1 MKNVEL
7 NRKSYLV
14 GLLLA
19 LVIFVTTNSLT
30 AQSSITIEQK
40 HRAKKIFLERISTYD
55 INDFRK
61 FHSRVPKANPIEIG
75 LHSFKKTL
83 LFSAKEAET
92 TLSEPLPSNIRTPAE
107 TEEVQ
112 AIFLAWPMYAYDGN
126 GNEVDPIS
134 NNVGFKMLSN
144 EEYAR
149 IIQFLQN
156 NPSKE
161 DSVLASLHV
170 EIASYTPDV
179 FPNSPYSALWIQLAN
194 AIQQEVPVWIRI
206 HSAQDSV
213 DIKNYCL
220 SQNKPLTN
228 YRFFLIPQG
237 GNAFWARDYTPLG
250 FYYGDQDS
258 LAFMDFSYYPGRAN
272 DDSLGV
278 YLLPQLGYKVFQTS
292 LMNEG
297 GNFFTD
303 GTSRVFTSSAI
314 VESNA
319 QNEGQVINLK
329 PNTNPVYRFRSP
341 ISSSQI
347 RDTIRRLFGVD
358 SVTILQRL
366 QHDGGTG
373 HIDLYLRQLDEER
386 FMTSDFPDAYNNQ
399 QFPDYNRVRN
409 NVRAV
414 SSMNGPYNRSFELP
428 TMPLP
433 TNDDGSYS
441 TRGTDYTQ
449 DARNYINGIQV
460 NKTLIFP
467 TYSNATSGN
476 KTLDAEAVEY
486 YKRAM
491 PGYKVV
497 PIDSR
502 LLSPGGG
509 ALHCVTMQIPAEN
522 PLRIEFAPVR
532 GTFPVTMQSYD
543 ITSRITNRSGIKV
556 ANFVWRKKGEAQWQ
570 EISLSNE
577 GSSNFSGQL
586 ALQQFAEND
595 EIEYY
600 IHAESNNGKSM
611 NKPMS
616 APNGFYTV
624 KIGNITSVK
633 NPESFDR
640 VATFAV
646 YPNPISSNATVE
658 MTVNQPM
665 TTTVDVIDNLGTVVA
680 TIYKGSIDKGTHFLP
695 ITLNNLSTGMYY
707 VRIVSNAKQSI
718 IPISIL
724 R

>member
-1 MKNVEL
+1 MKNVAFTQKMMVVSAIFSL
-7 NRKSYLV
+7 FWFTSN
-14 GLLLA
+14 LLQ
-19 LVIFVTTNSLT
+19 
-30 AQSSITIEQK
+30 AQSTVSIEQQQL
-40 HRAKKIFLERISTYD
+40 AKKVFLEKVAMFSP
-55 INDFRK
+55 NDFTK
-61 FHSRVPKANPIEIG
+61 YHSRVPKANPIELG
-75 LHSFKKTL
+75 LNSFKKTL

-149 IIQFLQN
+149 IIQFLRN

-161 DSVLASLHV
+161 DSILASLHV

-179 FPNSPYSALWIQLAN
+179 FPNSPYSSLWAQLAD

-206 HSAQDSV
+206 HSAQDSI
-213 DIKNYCL
+213 DIKNFCL

-228 YRFFLIPQG
+228 YRFFVIPQG
-237 GNAFWARDYTPLG
+237 GNAFWARDFTPLG

-258 LAFMDFSYYPGRAN
+258 LAFIDFTYYPGRAN

-303 GTSRVFTSSAI
+303 GNNRILTSSAI
-314 VESNA
+314 IESNA
-319 QNEGQVINLK
+319 ENTGQVFNLR

-341 ISSSQI
+341 LNAAQI
-347 RDTIRRLFGVD
+347 RDTMRRLFGVD
-358 SVTILQRL
+358 SVNILQRL

-373 HIDLYLRQLDEER
+373 HLDLYLRQLDEER
-386 FMTSDFPDAYNNQ
+386 FMTTDFPEVYNNQ
-399 QFPDYNRVRN
+399 QFPDFNRVRN
-409 NVRAV
+409 NIRVLGA
-414 SSMNGPYNRSFELP
+414 MNGPYNRTYEFP
-428 TMPLP
+428 TIPLP

-467 TYSNATSGN
+467 IYSNTSSGN
-476 KTLDAEAVEY
+476 STLDEEAVTY
-486 YKRAM
+486 YQKAM
-491 PGYKVV
+491 PGYKIV

-502 LLSPGGG
+502 ILSPGGG

-522 PLRIEFAPVR
+522 PIRIEFAPAR
-532 GTFPVTMQSYD
+532 GTFPITMQQYD
-543 ITSRITNRSGIKV
+543 ISSRITNRSGIKV
-556 ANFVWRKKGEAQWQ
+556 AKFVWRKKGDTQWQ
-570 EISLSNE
+570 EIQLTE
-577 GSSNFSGQL
+577 SSNSNFLGQL
-586 ALQQFAEND
+586 GLQQFAEND

-600 IHAESNNGKSM
+600 IHAESNNGKSL

-616 APNGFYTV
+616 APVGYYTV
-624 KIGNITSVK
+624 KIGNLTSVR
-633 NPESFDR
+633 NTESFDNL
-640 VATFAV
+640 ATFAV
-646 YPNPISSNATVE
+646 YPNPISSQATIEV
-658 MTVNQPM
+658 TSNQSM
-665 TTTVDVIDNLGTVVA
+665 KTTIDVIDNLGTVVA
-680 TIYKGSIDKGTHFLP
+680 TVFTGTLEKGTQFLQ
-695 ITLNNLSTGMYY
+695 INGNNLATGMYY
-707 VRIVSNAKQSI
+707 VRIVSQERKSI

>member
-7 NRKSYLV
+7 NRKNYLV
-14 GLLLA
+14 FMLFVFLLT
-19 LVIFVTTNSLT
+19 ITTNSLT
-30 AQSSITIEQK
+30 AQSTISVEQK
-40 HRAKKIFLERISTYD
+40 QRAKSKFLDRISKYEQ
-55 INDFRK
+55 NDFRK
-61 FHSRVPKANPIEIG
+61 FHSRLPKANPIELG

-83 LFSAKEAET
+83 LFSAKEDEK
-92 TLSEPLPSNIRTPAE
+92 TLSEQLPSNIRTPAE

-112 AIFLAWPMYAYDGN
+112 AIFLAWPMYAYDGD

-144 EEYAR
+144 EEYVR
-149 IIQFLQN
+149 IIEFLRN

-170 EIASYTPDV
+170 EITSYTPDV
-179 FPNSPYSALWIQLAN
+179 FPNSPYSSLWAQLAD

-206 HSAQDSV
+206 HSAQDSI
-213 DIKNYCL
+213 DIKNFCL

-228 YRFFLIPQG
+228 YRFFVIPQG
-237 GNAFWARDYTPLG
+237 GNSFWARDFTPLG

-258 LAFMDFSYYPGRAN
+258 LAFIDFTYYPGRAN

-303 GTSRVFTSSAI
+303 GSNRILTSSAVI
-314 VESNA
+314 ESNA
-319 QNEGQVINLK
+319 QNEGQVFDLR

-341 ISSSQI
+341 LNSSQI
-347 RDTIRRLFGVD
+347 RDTMRRLFGVD
-358 SVTILQRL
+358 SVNILQRL

-373 HIDLYLRQLDEER
+373 HLDLYLRQLDEER
-386 FMTSDFPDAYNNQ
+386 FMTTDFPDVFNNQ
-399 QFPDYNRVRN
+399 QFPDFNRVRN
-409 NVRAV
+409 NIRVLGT
-414 SSMNGPYNRSFELP
+414 MNGPYGRTYEFP
-428 TMPLP
+428 TIPLP

-467 TYSNATSGN
+467 TYSNTTTGN
-476 KTLDAEAVEY
+476 SALDKVAVDY
-486 YKRAM
+486 YQKAM
-491 PGYKVV
+491 PGYKIV

-532 GTFPVTMQSYD
+532 GTFPITMQQYD

-556 ANFVWRKKGEAQWQ
+556 ANFVWRKKGDSQWQ
-570 EISLSNE
+570 EIALTND
-577 GSSNFSGQL
+577 GSSNFAGQL

-616 APNGFYTV
+616 APDGFYTA
-624 KIGNITSVK
+624 KIGNVTSVK
-633 NPESFDR
+633 NPESFDKI
-640 VATFAV
+640 ATFAV
-646 YPNPISSNATVE
+646 YPNPISSNATIE
-658 MTVNQPM
+658 ITTSQSMN
-665 TTTVDVIDNLGTVVA
+665 TTVDVIDNLGNVVA
-680 TIYKGSIDKGTHFLP
+680 IIFNGTVEKGTQFIP
-695 ITLNNLSTGMYY
+695 IQANSLATGMYY
-707 VRIVSNAKQSI
+707 IRILSNEKRSLL
-718 IPISIL
+718 PISIL

>member
-1 MKNVEL
+1 MKNVAFTQ
-7 NRKSYLV
+7 KMMVVLV
-14 GLLLA
+14 TFSLLWA
-19 LVIFVTTNSLT
+19 TPNSLK
-30 AQSSITIEQK
+30 AQSTVSIEQK
-40 HRAKKIFLERISTYD
+40 QRAKKIFLERISTYD

-61 FHSRVPKANPIEIG
+61 FHSRVPKANPIELG

-149 IIQFLQN
+149 IIQFLRN

-170 EIASYTPDV
+170 EIASYTSDV
-179 FPNSPYSALWIQLAN
+179 FPNSPYSSLWAQLAD

-206 HSAQDSV
+206 HSAQDSI
-213 DIKNYCL
+213 DIKTFCL

-228 YRFFLIPQG
+228 YRFFVIPQG
-237 GNAFWARDYTPLG
+237 GNAFWARDFTPLG

-258 LAFMDFSYYPGRAN
+258 LAFMDFTYYPGRAN

-303 GTSRVFTSSAI
+303 GNNRILTSSAI
-314 VESNA
+314 IESNA
-319 QNEGQVINLK
+319 ENTGQVFNLR

-341 ISSSQI
+341 LNAAQI
-347 RDTIRRLFGVD
+347 RDTMRRLFGVD
-358 SVTILQRL
+358 SVNILQRL

-373 HIDLYLRQLDEER
+373 HLDLYLRQLDEER
-386 FMTSDFPDAYNNQ
+386 FMTTDFPEVYNNQ
-399 QFPDYNRVRN
+399 QFPDFNRVRN
-409 NVRAV
+409 NIRVLGA
-414 SSMNGPYNRSFELP
+414 MNGPYNRTYEFP
-428 TMPLP
+428 TIPLP

-467 TYSNATSGN
+467 IYSNATSGN
-476 KTLDAEAVEY
+476 KTLDAEAVTY
-486 YKRAM
+486 YQKAM
-491 PGYKVV
+491 PGYKIV
-497 PIDSR
+497 PLDSR
-502 LLSPGGG
+502 ILSPGGG

-522 PLRIEFAPVR
+522 PIRIEFAPAR
-532 GTFPVTMQSYD
+532 GTFPVTMQQYD
-543 ITSRITNRSGIKV
+543 ISSRITNRSGIKV
-556 ANFVWRKKGEAQWQ
+556 AKFVWRKKGDTQWQ
-570 EISLSNE
+570 EIQLTE
-577 GSSNFSGQL
+577 SSNSNFLGQL
-586 ALQQFAEND
+586 GLQQFAEND

-600 IHAESNNGKSM
+600 IHAESNNGKSL
-611 NKPMS
+611 NKPMP
-616 APNGFYTV
+616 APVGYYTV
-624 KIGNITSVK
+624 KIGNLTSVR
-633 NPESFDR
+633 NTESFDNL
-640 VATFAV
+640 ATFAV
-646 YPNPISSNATVE
+646 YPNPISTQATIEVTSNQS
-658 MTVNQPM
+658 MK
-665 TTTVDVIDNLGTVVA
+665 TTIDVIDNLGTVVA
-680 TIYKGSIDKGTHFLP
+680 TVFTGTLEKGTQFLP
-695 ITLNNLSTGMYY
+695 IYGNNLATGMYY
-707 VRIVSNAKQSI
+707 VRIVSQERKSI